1 MGTNVDPGDLGR
13 RLACRRHELGLS
25 REQVAARAGIHPS
38 YLAYLEESPAAPTT
52 GAMVRLAGALE
63 TTPQTLVGGGLERP
77 PGAGGP
83 SAHPRLVE
91 LDEAECWRL
100 VQPGGVGRVAVVTT
114 DGPVVLPVN
123 FAVLSRTVV
132 FRTAPGTVPATHV
145 GEQVAV
151 EVDQVDSALR
161 SGWSVLLSGRSEQV
175 DVGQLGSDVPI
186 VQPWA
191 GGVRDLY
198 LQVRVVRITGRRIVP
213 G

>member
-1 MGTNVDPGDLGR
+1 VGAYVDPGDLGR
-13 RLACRRHELGLS
+13 RLAYRRRQLGLS
-25 REQVAARAGIHPS
+25 REQVAERAGVHPS

-52 GAMVRLAGALE
+52 GAVVRLAGALE
-63 TTPQTLVGGGLERP
+63 TTPQALIGGGLERP
-77 PGAGGP
+77 PGPGGRA
-83 SAHPRLVE
+83 SHSRLVE

-100 VQPGGVGRVAVVTT
+100 VEPGGVGRVAVNTI

-123 FAVLSRTVV
+123 FVVLSRSIV
-132 FRTAPGTVPATHV
+132 FRTAPSTVPATHV
-145 GEQVAV
+145 GELVAV
-151 EVDQVDSALR
+151 EVDRVDSALR
-161 SGWSVLLSGRSEQV
+161 SGWSVLLSGRSEQL

-198 LQVRVVRITGRRIVP
+198 LRVRVVRVTGRRIVP